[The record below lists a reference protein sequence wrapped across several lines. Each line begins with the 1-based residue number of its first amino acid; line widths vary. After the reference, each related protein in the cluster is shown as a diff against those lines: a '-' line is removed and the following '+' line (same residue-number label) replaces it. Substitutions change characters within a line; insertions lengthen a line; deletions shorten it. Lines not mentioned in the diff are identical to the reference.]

1 MAEWSKVL
9 SIFQAVIASLYLPGK
24 IRKLGRY
31 FGTISNSGNGIASKL
46 YIMEILDPTPRMS
59 FLFLV
64 VARGRREREIENSV
78 LSTILPKESTLG
90 PPFSI

>member
-1 MAEWSKVL
+1 
-9 SIFQAVIASLYLPGK
+9 
-24 IRKLGRY
+24 
-31 FGTISNSGNGIASKL
+31 
-46 YIMEILDPTPRMS
+46 MEILDPTPRMS

-90 PPFSI
+90 PPFLYKHSPPLFYIIGRGTYRSNPIPEMRFF

>member
-1 MAEWSKVL
+1 
-9 SIFQAVIASLYLPGK
+9 
-24 IRKLGRY
+24 
-31 FGTISNSGNGIASKL
+31 
-46 YIMEILDPTPRMS
+46 MEILDPTPRMS

-90 PPFSI
+90 PGAFTSPFLYNWKRYLSEQPDPRNALLLTTFAIRLRLEEGG